1 MATQTSPADDPLA
14 LGVAQEQTTL
24 PARIFQVVSDA
35 VQVLLGIELAVIVFM
50 ILGRL
55 IKSAPSL
62 LGSSTTVDETLT
74 STIANF
80 LIYIAPFAAYA
91 VCSRVAR
98 SQEDIHVRRRISIAL
113 TAAVVVYV
121 IVLMA
126 QVVFQVGPYSE
137 KPSFGVSLSK
147 VENGARIDS
156 LVDGGAAAE
165 AGLKE
170 GDVILGIRRQD
181 LTYGEIKKA
190 LSEAAFDDVVRLRI
204 LRDEEEQQIPV
215 SPGPAVEITLSGIL
229 TRFGIALLFTLAAF
243 YWRGQLTPYV
253 LLVLSL
259 LPLLL
264 GYLWLFISTI
274 SRRTEGLKPI
284 DLNGN
289 LGGFTFEH
297 WKFIAKS
304 ENNIL
309 SVTLNTF
316 VIAVTMVVLVLL
328 VSSMAGYALSRM
340 KFAGRRSFL
349 SLTLILHGFPAVT
362 LLLAIFF
369 VLQNISKLPVLGDIF
384 GFNTRGG
391 IALVLVS
398 FELPLGVWLMKGFFD
413 GIPWDMERSA
423 LIDGASRW
431 RTFWE
436 ILLPQIRPGLLAL
449 GIFAFITG
457 WGAYLIPA
465 TYSVGTKS
473 TTLAVLLKQL
483 TDETA
488 PTAWGEI
495 AAVGLFQMIPV
506 MLIFIFAQ
514 EYLLNIYAGGSKGS
528 S

>member
-1 MATQTSPADDPLA
+1 MAIQTSPADEPLILGTGQDRAA
-14 LGVAQEQTTL
+14 LSS
-24 PARIFQVVSDA
+24 RILQVVSSA
-35 VQVLLGIELAVIVFM
+35 IQVLFGIELIAIVFM

-74 STIANF
+74 QAIARF
-80 LIYIAPFAAYA
+80 LIYIAPFAAYS
-91 VCSRVAR
+91 VCSRMAR
-98 SQEDIHVRRRISIAL
+98 SQDDIRPRRRITIAL
-113 TAAVVVYV
+113 AVAVGIYALVS
-121 IVLMA
+121 MG
-126 QVVFQVGPYSE
+126 QVVFKVGPYAE
-137 KPSFGVSLSK
+137 KPSFGFSLSK

-156 LVDGGAAAE
+156 IVDGGAASE
-165 AGLKE
+165 AGLKV
-170 GDVILGIRRQD
+170 GDVILGIRRAD
-181 LTYGEIKKA
+181 LTYGEIQKA
-190 LSEAAFDDVVRLRI
+190 LSEAGFDDVVRLRI
-204 LRDEEEQQIPV
+204 LRDEEETQIPV
-215 SPGPAVEITLSGIL
+215 SPGPAVEITLNGIL
-229 TRFGIALLFTLAAF
+229 TRLGIALLFTVAAF
-243 YWRGQLTPYV
+243 YWKGRLTPYA

-259 LPLLL
+259 LPLVL
-264 GYLWLFISTI
+264 GYFWLFISTL
-274 SRRTEGLKPI
+274 SRRTEGLTPVNT
-284 DLNGN
+284 NGDF
-289 LGGFTFEH
+289 GGFTFDH

-316 VIAVTMVVLVLL
+316 VIAVAMVVLVLL
-328 VSSMAGYALSRM
+328 VSSLAGYALSRM

-369 VLQNISKLPVLGDIF
+369 VLQNISKIPVLGDIF

-506 MLIFIFAQ
+506 MLIFVFAQ

>member
-1 MATQTSPADDPLA
+1 MAVQTLPTDEPVGWSA
-14 LGVAQEQTTL
+14 GQEQAAL
-24 PARIFQVVSDA
+24 HHRIFQVVSSA
-35 VQVLLGIELAVIVFM
+35 IQVLFALELAVVVVT

-55 IKSAPSL
+55 IKSSPSL
-62 LGSSTTVDETLT
+62 FGSSTTVDQTVT
-74 STIANF
+74 KTIASF
-80 LIYIAPFAAYA
+80 LIFIAPFAAYS
-91 VCSRVAR
+91 VCGRMAR
-98 SQEDIHVRRRISIAL
+98 SQGDMLRRRQIIIAL
-113 TAAVVVYV
+113 GAAAVVYAVV
-121 IVLMA
+121 VMG
-126 QVVFQVGPYSE
+126 QVVFEVGPYSE
-137 KPSFGVSLSK
+137 KPSFGLSLSR
-147 VENGARIDS
+147 VENGALIKS
-156 LVDGGAAAE
+156 LVEGGAAEA
-165 AGLKE
+165 AGLE
-170 GDVILGIRRQD
+170 VDDVILGIRRAD
-181 LTYGEIKKA
+181 LTYGEIRDA
-190 LSEAAFDDVVRLRI
+190 LSEAGFDDVVRVRVLRG
-204 LRDEEEQQIPV
+204 DEEVQIPV
-215 SPGPAVEITLSGIL
+215 TPGPAVEITLNGIL
-229 TRFGIALLFTLAAF
+229 TRLAIALLFTIAAYF
-243 YWRGQLTPYV
+243 WRGQLTPYV

-264 GYLWLFISTI
+264 GYFWLVLSTL
-274 SRRTEGLKPI
+274 SMRTEGLKPVNVSG
-284 DLNGN
+284 DF
-289 LGGFTFEH
+289 GGFTLDH
-297 WKFIAKS
+297 WKFIGKS
-304 ENNIL
+304 ENNIM
-309 SVTLNTF
+309 SVTFNTF
-316 VIAVTMVVLVLL
+316 VIAATMVVLVLL

-369 VLQNISKLPVLGDIF
+369 VLQNIGKLPVLGDLF
-384 GFNTRGG
+384 GFNTQGG
-391 IALVLVS
+391 IALVLVA
-398 FELPLGVWLMKGFFD
+398 FEMPLGVWLMKGFFD

-449 GIFAFITG
+449 GIFSFITG

-465 TYSVGTKS
+465 TFSVGTKS

-506 MLIFIFAQ
+506 MIIFIFAQ

>member
-1 MATQTSPADDPLA
+1 MAIQTSIADEPLI
-14 LGVAQEQTTL
+14 LGTVQEQASL
-24 PARIFQVVSDA
+24 SSRIFQIVSSA
-35 VQVLLGIELAVIVFM
+35 IQVLFGMELVVIVFM

-55 IKSAPSL
+55 VKSAPSL
-62 LGSSTTVDETLT
+62 FGSSTTVDETLT
-74 STIANF
+74 QTIAKF
-80 LIYIAPFAAYA
+80 LIYIAPFAAYT
-91 VCSRVAR
+91 VCSRMAR
-98 SQEDIHVRRRISIAL
+98 SQNDIRPRRQITIAL
-113 TAAVVVYV
+113 AAAAVIYAIVV
-121 IVLMA
+121 MG
-126 QVVFQVGPYSE
+126 QVVFEVGPYAE
-137 KPSFGVSLSK
+137 KPSFGLSLSR
-147 VENGARIDS
+147 VENGARIAS
-156 LVDGGAAAE
+156 LVDGGAGSE
-165 AGLKE
+165 AGLKVD
-170 GDVILGIRRQD
+170 DVILGIRRQD
-181 LTYGEIKKA
+181 LTYGEIKDA
-190 LSEAAFDDVVRLRI
+190 LAEAGFDDVVRLRI
-204 LRDEEEQQIPV
+204 LRDEEETQIPV
-215 SPGPAVEITLSGIL
+215 SPGPAVEITRNGIL
-229 TRFGIALLFTLAAF
+229 TRLLIALLFTLAAF

-253 LLVLSL
+253 LLILSL
-259 LPLLL
+259 LPLVL
-264 GYLWLFISTI
+264 GYFWLFVSTL
-274 SRRTEGLKPI
+274 SRRTEGLKPVNV
-284 DLNGN
+284 NGD
-289 LGGFTFEH
+289 LGGFTFDH
-297 WKFIAKS
+297 WRFIAKT

-316 VIAVTMVVLVLL
+316 IIAVTMVILVLL

-362 LLLAIFF
+362 LLIAIFF
-369 VLQNISKLPVLGDIF
+369 VLENISKIPVLGDIF

-449 GIFAFITG
+449 GLFAFITG

-465 TYSVGTKS
+465 TYSIGTKS
-473 TTLAVLLKQL
+473 TTLAVLLNQL
-483 TDETA
+483 TDDTA
-488 PTAWGEI
+488 PTAWGEV
-495 AAVGLFQMIPV
+495 AAVGLFQLIPV

>member
-1 MATQTSPADDPLA
+1 MTTPTSSADEPLT
-14 LGVAQEQTTL
+14 LGAAQEQITL
-24 PARIFQVVSDA
+24 TNRIFQIVSDA

-62 LGSSTTVDETLT
+62 FGSSTTVDETLT
-74 STIANF
+74 QAIAKF
-80 LIYIAPFAAYA
+80 LIYIAPFAAYG
-91 VCSRVAR
+91 VCSRTAR
-98 SQEDIHVRRRISIAL
+98 SQDDIRPRRQITIAL
-113 TAAVVVYV
+113 VAAAVTYA
-121 IVLMA
+121 IVLMG
-126 QVVFQVGPYSE
+126 QVIFQVGPYAE

-156 LVDGGAAAE
+156 LVDGGAASE
-165 AGLKE
+165 AGLKV

-190 LSEAAFDDVVRLRI
+190 LSEARFDDVVRLRI
-204 LRDEEEQQIPV
+204 LRDGEEQQIPV

-229 TRFGIALLFTLAAF
+229 TRLGIALLFTIAVF

-253 LLVLSL
+253 LLILSL

-264 GYLWLFISTI
+264 GYLWLFISTL
-274 SRRTEGLKPI
+274 SRRTEGLTPV
-284 DLNGN
+284 DVNGN
-289 LGGFTFEH
+289 FGGFTFDH

-362 LLLAIFF
+362 LLIAIFF
-369 VLQNISKLPVLGDIF
+369 VLENISKIPVLGDLF

-436 ILLPQIRPGLLAL
+436 ILLPQIRPGLFAL

>member
-1 MATQTSPADDPLA
+1 MAIQTSPADEPLTLGAALEQTPLA
-14 LGVAQEQTTL
+14 N
-24 PARIFQVVSDA
+24 RIFQVVSDA

-55 IKSAPSL
+55 IKSAPSS
-62 LGSSTTVDETLT
+62 LGSSTTVDETVT
-74 STIANF
+74 QTIAKF
-80 LIYIAPFAAYA
+80 LIYIAPFVAYG
-91 VCSRVAR
+91 VCSRTAK
-98 SQEDIHVRRRISIAL
+98 SQNDLRPRRQITIAL
-113 TAAVVVYV
+113 AAAAIVYAL
-121 IVLMA
+121 VLMG
-126 QVVFQVGPYSE
+126 QVVFQVGPYAE

-156 LVDGGAAAE
+156 LVDGGAASE
-165 AGLKE
+165 AGLKV

-181 LTYGEIKKA
+181 LTYGEIKKT
-190 LSEAAFDDVVRLRI
+190 LSEAGFDNVVRLRI
-204 LRDEEEQQIPV
+204 LRDEEETQIPV
-215 SPGPAVEITLSGIL
+215 SPGPAVEITLNGIL
-229 TRFGIALLFTLAAF
+229 TQFGIALLFTIAAF
-243 YWRGQLTPYV
+243 YWPGQLTPYV
-253 LLVLSL
+253 LLILSL

-264 GYLWLFISTI
+264 GYLWLFISTL
-274 SRRTEGLKPI
+274 SRRTEGLTPV
-284 DLNGN
+284 DVNGN
-289 LGGFTFEH
+289 FGGFTFDH

-316 VIAVTMVVLVLL
+316 VIAVTMVVIVLL

-362 LLLAIFF
+362 LLIAIFF
-369 VLQNISKLPVLGDIF
+369 VLENISKIPVLGDLF

-398 FELPLGVWLMKGFFD
+398 FELPLGIWLMKGFFD

>member
-1 MATQTSPADDPLA
+1 MAIQTSPADEHLT
-14 LGVAQEQTTL
+14 LGAAQERVTL
-24 PARIFQVVSDA
+24 TNRIFQVVSDA

-50 ILGRL
+50 TLGRL

-62 LGSSTTVDETLT
+62 FGSSTIVDETLT
-74 STIANF
+74 QTIAKF
-80 LIYIAPFAAYA
+80 LIYIAPFAAYG
-91 VCSRVAR
+91 VCSRTAR
-98 SQEDIHVRRRISIAL
+98 SQDDIHPRRQIAVAL
-113 TAAVVVYV
+113 VAAAVTYAIVVMGQV
-121 IVLMA
+121 I
-126 QVVFQVGPYSE
+126 FQVGPYSE
-137 KPSFGVSLSK
+137 KPSFGFSLSK
-147 VENGARIDS
+147 VENGARIDF
-156 LVDGGAAAE
+156 LEEDGAGAE
-165 AGLKE
+165 AGFKV
-170 GDVILGIRRQD
+170 GDVILGIRRAE
-181 LTYGEIKKA
+181 LTYGEIKDA
-190 LSEAAFDDVVRLRI
+190 LSEAGFDDVVRLRI

-215 SPGPAVEITLSGIL
+215 TPGPAVEITLNGIL
-229 TRFGIALLFTLAAF
+229 TRLGIALLFVIAVF

-264 GYLWLFISTI
+264 GYFWLFISTI
-274 SRRTEGLKPI
+274 SRRTEGLKPVNI
-284 DLNGN
+284 NGD
-289 LGGFTFEH
+289 LGGFTFDH
-297 WKFIAKS
+297 WEFIAKS

-369 VLQNISKLPVLGDIF
+369 VLQNISKIPVLGDIF

>member
-1 MATQTSPADDPLA
+1 MAIQTSPIDEPLIVA
-14 LGVAQEQTTL
+14 AAQEQATL
-24 PARIFQVVSDA
+24 SSCVLQIVLSAI
-35 VQVLLGIELAVIVFM
+35 QVLFGIELVVIVFT

-62 LGSSTTVDETLT
+62 FGSSTTVDETLT
-74 STIANF
+74 QTIAKF
-80 LIYIAPFAAYA
+80 LIYIAPFAAYS
-91 VCSRVAR
+91 VCSRMAS
-98 SQEDIHVRRRISIAL
+98 SQDDIRPRRQITIAL
-113 TAAVVVYV
+113 AAAAVIYA
-121 IVLMA
+121 IVLMG
-126 QVVFQVGPYSE
+126 QVVFEVGPYAE
-137 KPSFGVSLSK
+137 KPSFGLSLSK

-156 LVDGGAAAE
+156 LVDGGAASE

-190 LSEAAFDDVVRLRI
+190 LSEAGFGDVVRLRI
-204 LRDEEEQQIPV
+204 LRDEEETQIPV
-215 SPGPAVEITLSGIL
+215 SPGPAVEITLNGIL
-229 TRFGIALLFTLAAF
+229 TRLAIALLFTVAAF

-264 GYLWLFISTI
+264 GYFWLFISTL
-274 SRRTEGLKPI
+274 SRRTEGLTPVNV
-284 DLNGN
+284 NGDF
-289 LGGFTFEH
+289 GGFTFDH

-340 KFAGRRSFL
+340 RFAGRRSFL

-369 VLQNISKLPVLGDIF
+369 VLQNISKIPVLGDIF

-436 ILLPQIRPGLLAL
+436 ILVPQIRPGLLAL

-495 AAVGLFQMIPV
+495 AAVGLFQMLPV

>member
-1 MATQTSPADDPLA
+1 MAIQTPPPYELTA
-14 LGVAQEQTTL
+14 LSAAQKQATL
-24 PARIFQVVSDA
+24 SRRFFQIISNA
-35 VQVLLGIELAVIVFM
+35 VLVLLGIVLAVIVFM
-50 ILGRL
+50 ILGRFV
-55 IKSAPSL
+55 KSAPSL
-62 LGSSTTVDETLT
+62 LGSSTTVDETVT
-74 STIANF
+74 QTIARF
-80 LIYIAPFAAYA
+80 LIYIAPFAAYG
-91 VCSRVAR
+91 VCSRTAR
-98 SQEDIHVRRRISIAL
+98 SQDETHPRRQIMVALAAASIMYA
-113 TAAVVVYV
+113 
-121 IVLMA
+121 IVSIGQLA
-126 QVVFQVGPYSE
+126 FEVGPYTE
-137 KPSFGVSLSK
+137 KPSFGFSLSK
-147 VENGARIDS
+147 VENGARIES
-156 LVDGGAAAE
+156 LVEGGAAE
-165 AGLKE
+165 KAGVNV
-170 GDVILGIRRQD
+170 GDVIVGVRRAQ
-181 LTYGEIKKA
+181 LTYNEIQEA
-190 LSEAAFDDVVRLRI
+190 LSEAGFDDVVRLRI
-204 LRDEEEQQIPV
+204 LRGEEEMQFPI
-215 SPGPAVEITLSGIL
+215 SPGPAIEITLSGIL
-229 TRFGIALLFTLAAF
+229 TRLGIALLFTVAAF
-243 YWRGQLTPYV
+243 YWRGRLTPYV

-264 GYLWLFISTI
+264 GYFWLFLSTL
-274 SRRTEGLKPI
+274 SRRTEGLMPVNT
-284 DLNGN
+284 NGDF
-289 LGGFTFEH
+289 GGFTFDH

-340 KFAGRRSFL
+340 NFAGRRSFL

-369 VLQNISKLPVLGDIF
+369 VLQNISKIPVLGDIF

-391 IALVLVS
+391 IALVLVA

-449 GIFAFITG
+449 GMFSFITG

-473 TTLAVLLKQL
+473 TTLTVLLKQL

-495 AAVGLFQMIPV
+495 AAIGLFQMIPV